1 MKNLSQLLNYKCKQ
15 KNVYLQARIKDQKRF
30 KFVGIIFSLA
40 LKHGKSFFLKKN
52 TNIDMRVQNNR
63 KKEQISWKDEH
74 AYTLTSALE
83 NMEFWI

>member
-40 LKHGKSFFLKKN
+40 LKHGKTFFLKKN

-63 KKEQISWKDEH
+63 KKNKFLEKISM
-74 AYTLTSALE
+74 LTH
-83 NMEFWI
+83 